1 MKRKTILALI
11 TVCILSFA
19 SCGKQETTATTESI
33 AESTQVETIVTEESK
48 VELLP
53 WLQLSS
59 LETHLELRSAFEEL
73 VGVTGTTGNKEG
85 ILYTNP
91 LTTQADQNITLLLA
105 IKNSQFRGYL
115 VSPDELAKLGEIA
128 TENYTDIEADDIN
141 APYATINAYFEL
153 LPDQEEG
160 QFDGDST
167 ISRAQAMTLLMR
179 AITPVNDQQAPE
191 TDSDFTAKVGE
202 TTYTDFA
209 APMDDYCYINTSN
222 GLNEKSFESTMSRG
236 EYIYM
241 LTKALFGDEYSS
253 RLEEAG
259 KEETDVDSV
268 TFTTLKDGGDVTYQE
283 ALNSTDKGL
292 PTDMFNTFKKAA
304 AIGFVTE
311 DSLNW
316 DEAITKSE
324 AINLFIDAVEVYQTN
339 TGSVNTEPEETNG
352 NTAGDLYVPTE
363 EDNQIEDEASQAIA
377 EATKADEQLQSEA
390 GQTTSEES
398 NYTVTPMTA
407 TLYAQQ
413 AVNLRQ
419 GPGTNYDKTGS
430 LSTNQSVEVT
440 GYTDVASGKWYQLS
454 NGSFVSS
461 KYLKDTQV
469 STSTTTK
476 PSTTNTNNTGNN
488 NGGASNNTTSQPA
501 QSSEEQTVS
510 PSGSGDG
517 SGSSRE
523 NRSGVTENWG
533 GEGAITGGNLQQNTS
548 TLIYGDSRK

>member
-1 MKRKTILALI
+1 MKRKIILTLI

-19 SCGKQETTATTESI
+19 SCGKQETIEPTV
-33 AESTQVETIVTEESK
+33 ESTENGAVPDYDSTEESK

-59 LETHLELRSAFEEL
+59 LETHPELRTAFEEL

-128 TENYTDIEADDIN
+128 AENYTDIDVDDVN

-153 LPDQEEG
+153 LPDQEDG
-160 QFDGDST
+160 QFDGDAT

-209 APMDDYCYINTSN
+209 APMNDYCYINTSN

-283 ALNSTDKGL
+283 ALSSTDKGL

-304 AIGFVTE
+304 AIGFITE

-339 TGSVNTEPEETNG
+339 MEEVNNKMGLGETPPYEVVEQGDYPDSRSDHQKAWDTYKKYFDDFSVYGTDTAGKEYNDLPYCGDTGYDPKGTILQERTTDKGYTVLYDTNTGKVYYSSMILPTGSGYDEEKSSNALVQYILDNDIFSVYDLTYSQFQEILGVYNG
-352 NTAGDLYVPTE
+352 D
-363 EDNQIEDEASQAIA
+363 
-377 EATKADEQLQSEA
+377 
-390 GQTTSEES
+390 
-398 NYTVTPMTA
+398 
-407 TLYAQQ
+407 
-413 AVNLRQ
+413 
-419 GPGTNYDKTGS
+419 
-430 LSTNQSVEVT
+430 
-440 GYTDVASGKWYQLS
+440 
-454 NGSFVSS
+454 
-461 KYLKDTQV
+461 
-469 STSTTTK
+469 
-476 PSTTNTNNTGNN
+476 
-488 NGGASNNTTSQPA
+488 
-501 QSSEEQTVS
+501 
-510 PSGSGDG
+510 
-517 SGSSRE
+517 
-523 NRSGVTENWG
+523 
-533 GEGAITGGNLQQNTS
+533 
-548 TLIYGDSRK
+548 